1 MWYFDGV
8 NTYLLGEE
16 YEIGDYGF
24 AAVASNVDMRDLN
37 AVRRSYCNSLRE
49 MEKTLDLLLENKTLF
64 AQQT

>member
-16 YEIGDYGF
+16 YEIGDDGF
-24 AAVASNVDMRDLN
+24 AAVASNVVMRDLN

-49 MEKTLDLLLENKTLF
+49 MENTLDLLLENKVLF